1 MEQRLSTLPS
11 EMCYYLYLQ
20 GLDDTVTH
28 EVQSIT
34 TPEDGAS
41 QRLRSESP
49 SCHLNCKPSSL
60 LHYLSC
66 FPKAPQNLQRQ
77 GKCKL
82 SRKNLS
88 PEGNCGISHKMQ
100 YVARFLHW
108 FRQECHLN
116 TVTVHKQRWKLIFFF
131 KIYKQR
137 QMLMHA
143 KLKVLFLFGFY
154 SSCVFCIYFKVNG
167 NIIR

>member
-11 EMCYYLYLQ
+11 EMCYYLYLR

-28 EVQSIT
+28 GVQSIT

-49 SCHLNCKPSSL
+49 SCHLRCVPSSP

-66 FPKAPQNLQRQ
+66 FPKAWKNLQMQ

-100 YVARFLHW
+100 YVMRFLHW

-131 KIYKQR
+131 KKKSTKANA
-137 QMLMHA
+137 HA
-143 KLKVLFLFGFY
+143 CKVKSHFFLW
-154 SSCVFCIYFKVNG
+154 IL
-167 NIIR
+167 